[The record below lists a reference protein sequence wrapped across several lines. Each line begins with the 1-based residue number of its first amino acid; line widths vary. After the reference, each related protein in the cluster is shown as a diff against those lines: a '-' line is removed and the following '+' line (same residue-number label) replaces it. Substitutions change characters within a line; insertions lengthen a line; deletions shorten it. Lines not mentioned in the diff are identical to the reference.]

1 MRAWALVALGLTT
14 AAVAYAPAVAAAAT
28 GGATMPTVT
37 AKKQSKASERADPST
52 AAVGPDTQDTQDAAA
67 GGAAFGAIPELLRP
81 TVPGKVA
88 VLRDGV
94 AYAPA
99 DAPLAVKR
107 AIWAA
112 NKIQR
117 KPYIYGGG
125 HKSFRARGY
134 DCSGTVSFA
143 LNGGGLLKRPL
154 DSTAFMRWGKR
165 GRGRWITVYTNPSH
179 AFVVIAGLRL
189 DTSGPG
195 ESGPRWRET
204 PRSTRGF
211 VARHPASL

>member
-1 MRAWALVALGLTT
+1 MPTPKSKK
-14 AAVAYAPAVAAAAT
+14 APASQSVDSAPAT
-28 GGATMPTVT
+28 DNG
-37 AKKQSKASERADPST
+37 PST
-52 AAVGPDTQDTQDAAA
+52 PQDTA
-67 GGAAFGAIPELLRP
+67 GGAAFGAIPEMLRP

-112 NKIQR
+112 NKIQD

-143 LNGGGLLKRPL
+143 LKGAGLLSSPL
-154 DSTAFMRWGKR
+154 DSTSFMRWGKR
-165 GRGRWITVYTNPSH
+165 GKGRWITVYTNPSH

-195 ESGPRWRET
+195 ERGPRWREL

-211 VARHPASL
+211 KARHPASL